1 MIIAGAGTGKTSTLL
16 HRIRHLIVSNS
27 IKANHVLL
35 LTFTDKAT
43 AEAKQTILEILGDKA
58 NSIFIGTFHSFC
70 HSIIRRYGPKS
81 RIKDVLWKESD
92 ILFYLIN
99 HFNDM
104 DFIQSRVFSE
114 NPIKAIRE
122 SFIPFFG
129 RVSDELLSPKELES
143 KLKDIENSQ
152 YWFLD
157 NFPGIHPGNTQ
168 FNDIVYQLQDLVN
181 AFTFFQK
188 AKRNLNALDFGDM
201 ILNCYEI
208 LKNDVSVLQKVRSEF
223 KHIFIDEYQDNNYAL
238 NKIVNL
244 ITKKDPSITVV
255 GDEDQCI
262 YSFRGANYY
271 NIEDFRN
278 RYNSHQEYAE
288 IALIENR
295 RSTQNILDL
304 ANAVISNNSDRTP
317 KMLKCLPDE
326 INSGPK
332 PLWIQANKEETLE
345 RLPELIHMLVNSR
358 ETLYGDIAV
367 ICRGWGNVT
376 AAADAMQ
383 KSGIPVDI
391 HIEKF
396 FDVPIVKDVLAW
408 GHLILKDEI
417 ARYGMPNI
425 FGPAVSLSGRI
436 LTGINPSDL
445 SPANKL
451 TSSQSY
457 YFTHGQKDKRIPVH
471 HYEYL
476 LNYANKNN
484 IQASFWLIPDAYH
497 VDAMFKYPDEYG
509 QKMKKFFEANLK

>member
-1 MIIAGAGTGKTSTLL
+1 MPYSNGKFKASSRQDKAITHPPSPLMIIAGAGTGKTSTLL

-114 NPIKAIRE
+114 NPVKAIRE

-129 RVSDELLSPKELES
+129 RVSDQLLSPKELES

-152 YWFLD
+152 DWFLD

-168 FNDIVYQLQDLVN
+168 FNDVVFQLQDLVN

-188 AKRNLNALDFGDM
+188 VKRNLNALDFGDM

-238 NKIVNL
+238 NKI
-244 ITKKDPSITVV
+244 
-255 GDEDQCI
+255 
-262 YSFRGANYY
+262 
-271 NIEDFRN
+271 
-278 RYNSHQEYAE
+278 
-288 IALIENR
+288 
-295 RSTQNILDL
+295 
-304 ANAVISNNSDRTP
+304 
-317 KMLKCLPDE
+317 
-326 INSGPK
+326 
-332 PLWIQANKEETLE
+332 NK
-345 RLPELIHMLVNSR
+345 
-358 ETLYGDIAV
+358 
-367 ICRGWGNVT
+367 
-376 AAADAMQ
+376 
-383 KSGIPVDI
+383 
-391 HIEKF
+391 
-396 FDVPIVKDVLAW
+396 
-408 GHLILKDEI
+408 
-417 ARYGMPNI
+417 NI
-425 FGPAVSLSGRI
+425 FI
-436 LTGINPSDL
+436 
-445 SPANKL
+445 
-451 TSSQSY
+451 
-457 YFTHGQKDKRIPVH
+457 
-471 HYEYL
+471 
-476 LNYANKNN
+476 
-484 IQASFWLIPDAYH
+484 WL
-497 VDAMFKYPDEYG
+497 
-509 QKMKKFFEANLK
+509 